1 MENRI
6 NKIHGQ
12 LIEDVRVPEIEKRV
26 VQLEEGGQGGA
37 GILPQIY
44 YFVFHTNTQNIDE
57 NSVVVRID
65 ENGEQTQIKNIT
77 TDVTYVNS
85 INNDFLA
92 GKSVVV
98 AVAQSSFTVD
108 EIGDFAPNENGFTA
122 LCNPGFETCHEV
134 ASVSAVFTKFKK
146 VIEVSDLQTHGAS
159 TITSISFVCT
169 GRFSRDTAPT
179 FNPYSHSNN

>member
-57 NSVVVRID
+57 NSVAVRID
-65 ENGEQTQIKNIT
+65 ENGEQTQIRNIT
-77 TDVTYVNS
+77 TDVTYINS

-98 AVAQSSFTVD
+98 AVADSTHTVD
-108 EIGDFAPNENGFTA
+108 EIGDYAPNENGFTA
-122 LCNPGFETCHEV
+122 LYNPGFEACHEV

-159 TITSISFVCT
+159 TITSINFVCT
-169 GRFSRDTAPT
+169 GRFSRDTAT
-179 FNPYSHSNN
+179 SFNPYLNRND